1 MIFLQGPA
9 RYETDLYREYRRT
22 MNIALSL
29 EIPQSLTDVA
39 VARIRAAIVDGTL
52 GLGQQISESALASSF
67 GISKTPVREALM
79 RLQQE
84 GLVTIQPRRGTFVF
98 TLGEQELAAICDCRT
113 ILETAAL
120 RMGMERQRPALA
132 KSLSAVTGQ
141 MEKVWDS
148 DAATYRRLDTAFHQ
162 CFLDHCNNQY
172 LAEAYQLISGK
183 MAALRTRLS
192 LSPDHVRKSYDEHLH
207 MTKLV
212 QDGDVDSAI
221 PVLEGHIGRRQG
233 SYWITKEALS
243 S

>member
-1 MIFLQGPA
+1 
-9 RYETDLYREYRRT
+9 
-22 MNIALSL
+22 MNISLSL
-29 EIPQSLTDVA
+29 EIPQSLTEVA
-39 VARIRAAIVDGTL
+39 VARVRTAIIDGTL

-98 TLGEQELAAICDCRT
+98 KPGKEELAAICDCRT

-120 RMGMERQRPALA
+120 RMAVELQRPALA
-132 KSLSAVTGQ
+132 KALSAVTGR
-141 MEKVWDS
+141 MEQVWDS

-162 CFLDHCNNQY
+162 CLLDHCNNQY

-192 LSPDHVRKSYDEHLH
+192 SSPDHVRKSYDEHLQI
-207 MTKLV
+207 TKLI
-212 QDGDVDSAI
+212 QDGDVEGAVS
-221 PVLEGHIGRRQG
+221 VLEGHIGRRQG